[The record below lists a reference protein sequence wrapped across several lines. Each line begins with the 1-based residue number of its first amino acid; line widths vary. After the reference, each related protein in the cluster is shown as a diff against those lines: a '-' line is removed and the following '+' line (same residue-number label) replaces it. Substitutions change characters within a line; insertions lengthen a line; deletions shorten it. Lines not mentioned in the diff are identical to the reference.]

1 MSSLTSSQQTNL
13 PLSEFPILPEQ
24 IKYIEKDGEIWF
36 TSEELAKG
44 LGYASARE
52 IRKIY
57 ERNSD
62 ELEEFSC
69 KVKVTL
75 HDGRRYFKRVF
86 SKEGV
91 YIISMLARTEKAKA
105 FRKAVARL
113 LRAIEEH
120 RLELAREAGK
130 KEAREALANMSEYQR
145 RIEKKVIR
153 YRQMGLQMSEIAK
166 LLEVSKDTV
175 SRTCRILRQAGWEV

>member
-24 IKYIEKDGEIWF
+24 IHYVEKDGEIYF
-36 TSEELAKG
+36 AAKDIARG
-44 LGYASARE
+44 LGYTE
-52 IRKIY
+52 PRKVHDLY
-57 ERNSD
+57 NRYKD
-62 ELEEFSC
+62 ELEEFSTFL
-69 KVKVTL
+69 KLGTV
-75 HDGRRYFKRVF
+75 DGKQRMVRAF

-130 KEAREALANMSEYQR
+130 KEAREALNMLSPFQET
-145 RIEKKVIR
+145 IKKKVLK
-153 YRQMGLQMSEIAK
+153 YVQMGLGTKEIAK
-166 LLEVSKDTV
+166 LLDTSVDTV
-175 SRTCRILRQAGWEV
+175 RRTRRVLRQAGWEV